1 MISFRND
8 YSEGAHPKVLDA
20 IARCN
25 LEQACGYSTDP
36 RCAAAKDIIRAR
48 WLDEDNKSTLQELA
62 DRYGVSAERVRQLE
76 KNAMKKLRAAIEA

>member
-48 WLDEDNKSTLQELA
+48 FACPQADVHFLVGGMGGWDCGLDRPYQ
-62 DRYGVSAERVRQLE
+62 
-76 KNAMKKLRAAIEA
+76 RA